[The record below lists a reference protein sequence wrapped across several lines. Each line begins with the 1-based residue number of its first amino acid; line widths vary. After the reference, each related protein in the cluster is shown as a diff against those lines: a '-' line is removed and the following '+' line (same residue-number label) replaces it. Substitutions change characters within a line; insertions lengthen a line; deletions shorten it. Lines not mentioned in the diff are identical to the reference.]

1 MYDSQSPTLVKKE
14 WQTAEETSSGGPARD
29 LHARSD
35 QRVGTRP
42 MKPSIRS
49 PRPSGLNDDQVASD
63 RQAIGRRIFRT
74 LTRFIIAV
82 LIGLGAPLAWQAHGD
97 AARDMDVAGAPL

>member
-1 MYDSQSPTLVKKE
+1 MYDSLSPTLVEKE

-63 RQAIGRRIFRT
+63 RPSIGRRIS
-74 LTRFIIAV
+74 
-82 LIGLGAPLAWQAHGD
+82 APLPGLLL
-97 AARDMDVAGAPL
+97 RFSLVSAPRLPGSPTVTQQGRW